1 MWMIAGC
8 FSCIRKS
15 TCDGFAEFLLTL
27 QSGCSAQLNVKLC
40 PTIPQCFQGA
50 RFMTT
55 AMYDAREAIIPGSVY
70 DRSSQGKET
79 VSINTIH
86 QFSSVSL
93 WGLVSY
99 RLQMFKCLRRC
110 FRKMG
115 V

>member
-1 MWMIAGC
+1 MV
-8 FSCIRKS
+8 
-15 TCDGFAEFLLTL
+15 LLSFYSPYSQVAVHSSML
-27 QSGCSAQLNVKLC
+27 SFVQLF
-40 PTIPQCFQGA
+40 QCFQGA

-70 DRSSQGKET
+70 DRSSQGKEA

-110 FRKMG
+110 YRKMG
-115 V
+115 IKN